1 VALPFATLSSFA
13 VVAANRFHSS
23 PYRTTVGSF
32 SGDSSKDPVVGL
44 LNPRMLS
51 KLSSQ
56 KMAGISVENERFDR
70 LVSVILDNKP
80 DVLFLPEMNRFAASA
95 LAAKLKENYHYI
107 FTGMGEKILGEDT
120 SFFVA
125 FRWELQ
131 AAPEYIP
138 FLVEQGFVSKTSP
151 GSELKTSLTYEHYHG
166 TEEGLA
172 PYEPFFFVKNIENM
186 ADVVPVHSEEKLSEA
201 LSDHALILHR

>member
-1 VALPFATLSSFA
+1 
-13 VVAANRFHSS
+13 
-23 PYRTTVGSF
+23 
-32 SGDSSKDPVVGL
+32 
-44 LNPRMLS
+44 
-51 KLSSQ
+51 
-56 KMAGISVENERFDR
+56 MAGISVENERFDR

-166 TEEGLA
+166 TEEGLD
-172 PYEPFFFVKNIENM
+172 PYEPFFYVKNIENM
-186 ADVVPVHSEEKLSEA
+186 ADVVPMHSEEKLSEA